1 MLLSAAAG
9 WENSATNDEP
19 ELLFAA
25 ASAVQGRGLWTPE
38 HLPLYRF
45 VAGLPLLLLPLA
57 EPEADFSRI
66 VANYPGAIHAFL
78 HENSKDPLWILRTAR
93 LGMLVF
99 LPILAWGTY
108 RLGEKAGGKEVGLLA
123 ALAVLSQP
131 LVLGHA
137 FLVHTD
143 VATAACWVWAL
154 VFFERFLAGEKK
166 AWLGLGIWLGLALSA
181 KQSSIFLLLFL
192 LFRLLVGT
200 LRGLRVQKGQ
210 AVASLFLA
218 LAITYGL
225 TAFTIRKV
233 GLEEEKLF
241 IQLVTARF
249 HGWSWVGDALLSLA
263 ELSVPGAHRLLGLAF
278 VAWNSAHGQ
287 GVNFFLGQLSP
298 QGFFL
303 YFPFALV
310 AKLTA
315 PFTVLWLAGAV
326 RWRRLPSLARWC
338 LIYAGLFLFAS
349 SGSSYN
355 IGARHVLPMV
365 PLLAVVAGCTWA
377 GLAGR
382 LQAAALA
389 TLVAAPILAFPSYIA
404 HFSLLSGGPWF
415 REKLLSDSNLD
426 WGQDW
431 ARLAKLAKAKGWL
444 PLFALYLGPDDPSGY
459 GMQMENL
466 LASGRIP
473 QRGFV
478 AVSSYAAVVGP
489 AYLDYK
495 GLRQTASF
503 VRKLLRHLQHCQHLA
518 TVGGTIKVF
527 SCGIPTESG
536 QKEREEPPPTPAVWL
551 HSQPS
556 TALPGVCLAEPKPTG
571 CHESCEPQPVG
582 CPLLRTKTGKP
593 RCESAVSPRARPLP
607 LLFPMAS
614 MSLPCICPGRGGYFG
629 RTRECFL

>member
-1 MLLSAAAG
+1 MTNRPSRWLGLFCAAFMVLSAGAG

-25 ASAVQGRGLWTPE
+25 ATAVKGRGLWAE
-38 HLPLYRF
+38 HLPVYRF

-57 EPEADFSRI
+57 EPEEDFTKV

-78 HENSKDPLWILRTAR
+78 HENRVEPLWMLRVAR
-93 LGMLVF
+93 LGMLIF
-99 LPILAWGTY
+99 LPLLAWGTY
-108 RLGEKAGGKEVGLLA
+108 RLGEQAGGSQVGLIA

-143 VATAACWVWAL
+143 VPTAACWVWAL
-154 VFFERFLAGEKK
+154 VFFERFFAGEKR

-181 KQSSIFLLLFL
+181 KQSSVFLLLFL
-192 LFRLLVGT
+192 VLRLLVAV
-200 LRGLRVQKGQ
+200 LERLPVRKGQ
-210 AVASLFLA
+210 AVASFLLA
-218 LAITYGL
+218 LATTYGL
-225 TAFTIRKV
+225 TALTIRQV

-249 HGWSWVGDALLSLA
+249 RGWDWVGDALLSLA
-263 ELSVPGAHRLLGLAF
+263 EVSVPGAHRLLGLAF
-278 VAWNSAHGQ
+278 VAWNSVHGQ

-315 PFTVLWLAGAV
+315 PFTLLWLAGAAS
-326 RWRRLPSLARWC
+326 WRRLPSIARWC
-338 LIYAGLFLFAS
+338 IVYAGLFLFAS
-349 SGSSYN
+349 SGSNYN
-355 IGARHVLPMV
+355 IGARHLLPVV
-365 PLLAVVAGCTWA
+365 PLLAVVAGCAWA
-377 GLAGR
+377 GLARR
-382 LQAAALA
+382 LQVFGIA

-404 HFSLLSGGPWF
+404 HFSLLSGGPWL

-431 ARLAKLAKAKGWL
+431 ARVAKLVKAKGWL

-459 GMQMENL
+459 GVPVTNL

-473 QRGFV
+473 EKGFV

-489 AYLDYK
+489 AYLEYK
-495 GLRQTASF
+495 GFRQNAAF
-503 VRKLLRHLQHCQHLA
+503 VRRLLHHLQHCQHLA

-527 SCGIPTESG
+527 SCGVPIESG
-536 QKEREEPPPTPAVWL
+536 QRKRE
-551 HSQPS
+551 
-556 TALPGVCLAEPKPTG
+556 
-571 CHESCEPQPVG
+571 
-582 CPLLRTKTGKP
+582 
-593 RCESAVSPRARPLP
+593 
-607 LLFPMAS
+607 
-614 MSLPCICPGRGGYFG
+614 
-629 RTRECFL
+629 